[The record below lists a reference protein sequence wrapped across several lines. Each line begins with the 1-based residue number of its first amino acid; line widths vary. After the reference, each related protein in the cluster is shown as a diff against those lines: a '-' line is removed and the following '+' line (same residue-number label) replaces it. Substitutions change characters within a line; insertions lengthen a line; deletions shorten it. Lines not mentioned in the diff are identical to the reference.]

1 MANKKTLCVVGASGL
16 VGSSIVKEAL
26 SRGYK
31 VNGTLRNPDD
41 LKKITFLQK
50 LKNAQNLTIFS
61 SNMSDKK
68 SLMLPIERS
77 DAVFICCL
85 IPTYKGFDG
94 TPARDLN
101 YKRGYNEIINPTL
114 IGCLNILEVVR
125 ISGIKKVIICS
136 STSSTNPFPSVSIKN
151 EDDHWSDESIQCKE
165 KKYTSAAKTVMEKA
179 AIKFCEENLIRLS
192 IILPTGLYGQAIM
205 PEHMNHSP
213 FSWLNEL
220 IKGGEGRHKK
230 IPNDSTSMIHL
241 ADLANLFLAAY
252 ENPEASGRYYG
263 VYKSLHWQDIY
274 SECQKILPD
283 MVMPEPLSEKLI
295 QPTQFDF
302 TRRDSLGVKI
312 RDFPTLLKQTIDWIK
327 SKPF

>member
-1 MANKKTLCVVGASGL
+1 
-16 VGSSIVKEAL
+16 
-26 SRGYK
+26 
-31 VNGTLRNPDD
+31 
-41 LKKITFLQK
+41 
-50 LKNAQNLTIFS
+50 
-61 SNMSDKK
+61 
-68 SLMLPIERS
+68 
-77 DAVFICCL
+77 
-85 IPTYKGFDG
+85 
-94 TPARDLN
+94 LN

-241 ADLANLFLAAY
+241 TDLANLFLAAY

-274 SECQKILPD
+274 SECKKILPD

>member
-1 MANKKTLCVVGASGL
+1 MIEIFRKASLCRNFENETYKQIQQKNITFPTYLSAGQEYIASSLSHYLEKHNPHIFIQHRGHSTYLAFGGKVEDLIDELLGKKTGCAHGMG
-16 VGSSIVKEAL
+16 GSA
-26 SRGYK
+26 
-31 VNGTLRNPDD
+31 
-41 LKKITFLQK
+41 
-50 LKNAQNLTIFS
+50 
-61 SNMSDKK
+61 
-68 SLMLPIERS
+68 
-77 DAVFICCL
+77 
-85 IPTYKGFDG
+85 
-94 TPARDLN
+94 
-101 YKRGYNEIINPTL
+101 
-114 IGCLNILEVVR
+114 
-125 ISGIKKVIICS
+125 
-136 STSSTNPFPSVSIKN
+136 
-151 EDDHWSDESIQCKE
+151 SIQCKE
-165 KKYTSAAKTVMEKA
+165 KKYTSAAKTVMEKG

-241 ADLANLFLAAY
+241 TDLANLFLAAY